1 MKKLKITRK
10 TLITYLC
17 ILPLLWYLMWVVFF
31 PAFNSLKLSFGLDQG
46 AFTLEYFKEFFG
58 YEKNLTAYKNTLIL
72 AVLTVLICGTI
83 GTAFAFITT
92 RYEFTGRKLFDIM
105 LLVPMMVPGV
115 LFTIAFMQIYGET
128 GFVPQL
134 LKLWFDL
141 DHAPSLLNGLPGIL
155 FVHATTQYLFF
166 YTMVSSALKRI
177 DSSVYEV
184 AKSLGAS
191 KFHIFRT
198 ITLPLLTPAFVG
210 AGVLT
215 FMSAVGSF
223 AAPSLIGGNFRVM
236 SVQILM
242 TKTNGFYNL
251 VAVQGIML
259 ALMSITFL
267 LVMRFYETRRNYIMD
282 VKGKPLE
289 RIVIKSKKGNILMC
303 LGMSLALVLIILP
316 ILVIFFL
323 SFVPK
328 GALAVDI
335 FPKTLSTE
343 NYTEFF
349 AKKRTFTPFINSL
362 KMSVIGITIATIVGT
377 FSSYIIVKT
386 KVKVR
391 HLVEILALLPWALP
405 ASTVGV
411 NMILAFN
418 QPTPFAFGK
427 VLVGTSVLLPL
438 TYAVTRMT
446 LVVRS
451 TNASLYQL
459 HDSIEEASRSLGA
472 TWLQTFLKVIV
483 PIISPGI
490 LSGAMLGFVALI
502 GEYTISALMYTV
514 STMPISVAM
523 TNAMNNF
530 NVGLAMVYG
539 VFLVTIT
546 VIFITIAKR
555 GNKVGDFTF

>member
-1 MKKLKITRK
+1 MKKIKITRK
-10 TLITYLC
+10 TVLTYICL
-17 ILPLLWYLMWVVFF
+17 LPLLWCLMWLVFY
-31 PAFNSLKLSFGLDQG
+31 PAFNSIKLSFGLDQG
-46 AFTLEYFKEFFG
+46 AFTLDYYKEFFG
-58 YEKNLTAYKNTLIL
+58 YEKNLIAYRNTFIL
-72 AVLTVLICGTI
+72 AILTVLVCGTI
-83 GTAFAFITT
+83 GTVFAFITT
-92 RYEFTGRKLFDIM
+92 RFEFFGRKTFDIM
-105 LLVPMMVPGV
+105 LLIPMMVPGV

-128 GFVPQL
+128 GFIPQL
-134 LKLWFDL
+134 LKLWLHL
-141 DHAPSLLNGLPGIL
+141 DSAPSILNGLPGIL

-166 YTMVSSALKRI
+166 YVMVSSALKRI
-177 DSSVYEV
+177 DASVYEV
-184 AKSLGAS
+184 ARSLGAS
-191 KFHIFRT
+191 RFHIFRT

-215 FMSAVGSF
+215 FMSGVGSF
-223 AAPSLIGGNFRVM
+223 AAPSLIGGDFRVM

-251 VAVQGIML
+251 VAVQGLML
-259 ALMSITFL
+259 AMMSIVFL
-267 LVMRFYETRRNYIMD
+267 LVMRYYETRRNYIMD

-289 RIVIKSKKGNILMC
+289 RIVIRSRKGNALFFC
-303 LGMSLALVLIILP
+303 GMSLALLVIILP
-316 ILVIFFL
+316 IVVIVFL

-328 GALAVDI
+328 GAMAVDI
-335 FPKTLSTE
+335 FPKTFSLE

-349 AKKRTFTPFINSL
+349 AKKRTFEPFINSL
-362 KMSVIGITIATIVGT
+362 RMSVIGITIATVVGT
-377 FSSYIIVKT
+377 VSSYVIVKT
-386 KVKVR
+386 KVKIR
-391 HLVEILALLPWALP
+391 YLVELLALLPWALP

-446 LVVRS
+446 LIVRS

-472 TWLQTFLKVIV
+472 NWLQTFLKILV

-502 GEYTISALMYTV
+502 GEYTISVLMYTV
-514 STMPISVAM
+514 STMPISIAM
-523 TNAMNNF
+523 TNSMNNF

-539 VFLVTIT
+539 VFLVAIT
-546 VIFITIAKR
+546 VTLITLAKR
-555 GNKVGDFTF
+555 VDKIGDFTF